1 MKQPIKK
8 ELLTNESTN
17 EITDTNT
24 TNNNSSMPTQN
35 TINENSFL
43 LSSKELTIDEIH
55 YPNK

>member
-1 MKQPIKK
+1 MKQTIKK